1 MNDHA
6 AIDATTSYMHQK
18 NYILTEIIRYTATYP
33 VNPITFCIR
42 ASQQSQPVD
51 LYSTPAIRNNANLQ
65 IHARSQITLAL
76 LICEN
81 PLSPMHCSIV
91 SVLDSSSPN
100 TSTASSFLKT
110 AAGKAATPTSSVS
123 PFGGDHLV
131 EILHSFRWR
140 NCLTISPRAE
150 RTAPFQR
157 VGGDHALESSLAPKA
172 RPATIPVAR
181 RRRQAANA
189 SGGAG
194 VFAEVHRRIHLEK
207 RCAPCSPRFTGCR
220 RELEIA
226 LTRPRSSPAS
236 RAFSKN
242 LILWTGSRHGER
254 AVKCKL

>member
-1 MNDHA
+1 M
-6 AIDATTSYMHQK
+6 M
-18 NYILTEIIRYTATYP
+18 ATYP

-76 LICEN
+76 LICEK
-81 PLSPMHCSIV
+81 PLSPMHCSVV
-91 SVLDSSSPN
+91 SVLESSSPN

-110 AAGKAATPTSSVS
+110 AADKAATPTSSVS

-140 NCLTISPRAE
+140 NRRTISPRAE
-150 RTAPFQR
+150 R
-157 VGGDHALESSLAPKA
+157 
-172 RPATIPVAR
+172 PATIPAAR

-189 SGGAG
+189 SGGAC
-194 VFAEVHRRIHLEK
+194 VFAEVHRRLHLEK
-207 RCAPCSPRFTGCR
+207 RCAPCLPRFTGCR